1 MGESLDMELSHTI
14 ILVTRENVDDLFKF
28 NIEPI
33 SLSVNRLMKQR
44 LLEAGQ
50 KERLRTYMLHEKV
63 EDSRIVLGILFES
76 LAQIQLQ
83 KEVDLNLVRMVKGST
98 QRGNDKWK
106 SRPSS
111 DTSSQATS
119 SHILFKPKDTDE
131 YANSHPSDIKE
142 GVFYVPL
149 SQNEVAFDSFLLVD
163 KVLYLFQMT
172 IASRHEIKEGIMES
186 LEHPTLMGAEW
197 HFIFVTPSGTPIVCS
212 QANVA
217 KMGEF
222 RDKASLFVAEI
233 DFHKLEPPKAAT
245 PPT

>member
-63 EDSRIVLGILFES
+63 EDSRIVLGILFEA

-83 KEVDLNLVRMVKGST
+83 KEVDLNLVRMVKEST

-111 DTSSQATS
+111 DTSS
-119 SHILFKPKDTDE
+119 
-131 YANSHPSDIKE
+131 
-142 GVFYVPL
+142 
-149 SQNEVAFDSFLLVD
+149 
-163 KVLYLFQMT
+163 
-172 IASRHEIKEGIMES
+172 
-186 LEHPTLMGAEW
+186 
-197 HFIFVTPSGTPIVCS
+197 
-212 QANVA
+212 
-217 KMGEF
+217 
-222 RDKASLFVAEI
+222 
-233 DFHKLEPPKAAT
+233 
-245 PPT
+245 

>member
-1 MGESLDMELSHTI
+1 MFLQYGPIPRLCINCVEDTSLLDAHQSRLKAAISSLTWDLLLSYIRMGESLDMELSHTI

-63 EDSRIVLGILFES
+63 EDSRIVLGILFEA

-83 KEVDLNLVRMVKGST
+83 KEVDLNLVRMVKEST

-111 DTSSQATS
+111 DTSS
-119 SHILFKPKDTDE
+119 
-131 YANSHPSDIKE
+131 
-142 GVFYVPL
+142 
-149 SQNEVAFDSFLLVD
+149 
-163 KVLYLFQMT
+163 
-172 IASRHEIKEGIMES
+172 
-186 LEHPTLMGAEW
+186 
-197 HFIFVTPSGTPIVCS
+197 
-212 QANVA
+212 
-217 KMGEF
+217 
-222 RDKASLFVAEI
+222 
-233 DFHKLEPPKAAT
+233 
-245 PPT
+245 

>member
-1 MGESLDMELSHTI
+1 MFLQYGPIPRLCINCVEDTSLLDAHQSRLKAAISSLTWDLLLSYIRMGESLDMELSHTI

-111 DTSSQATS
+111 DTSS
-119 SHILFKPKDTDE
+119 
-131 YANSHPSDIKE
+131 
-142 GVFYVPL
+142 
-149 SQNEVAFDSFLLVD
+149 
-163 KVLYLFQMT
+163 
-172 IASRHEIKEGIMES
+172 
-186 LEHPTLMGAEW
+186 
-197 HFIFVTPSGTPIVCS
+197 
-212 QANVA
+212 
-217 KMGEF
+217 
-222 RDKASLFVAEI
+222 
-233 DFHKLEPPKAAT
+233 
-245 PPT
+245 